1 LQSAYLPLARGQE
14 CSRYTGIV
22 VALLILMTLLSGC
35 AVGPNYKRPAAVV
48 PDTWKG
54 EGPWQTAV
62 PKDAI
67 PKGNWW
73 EIYHDSELDRLEL
86 ELVQANQ
93 SLAAA
98 QDRLSEARS
107 TARVA
112 SSAWSSQGSDNTA
125 GSSRNIPPACSR

>member
-1 LQSAYLPLARGQE
+1 ARGQE

-67 PKGNWW
+67 PKGAWW
-73 EIYHDSELDRLEL
+73 QIFHDAELDQLEQQVL
-86 ELVQANQ
+86 QANQ
-93 SLAAA
+93 SLTAA
-98 QDRLSEARS
+98 QDRLAQARAQARIA
-107 TARVA
+107 TAAYFPVV
-112 SSAWSSQGSDNTA
+112 NTDPS
-125 GSSRNIPPACSR
+125 GQ